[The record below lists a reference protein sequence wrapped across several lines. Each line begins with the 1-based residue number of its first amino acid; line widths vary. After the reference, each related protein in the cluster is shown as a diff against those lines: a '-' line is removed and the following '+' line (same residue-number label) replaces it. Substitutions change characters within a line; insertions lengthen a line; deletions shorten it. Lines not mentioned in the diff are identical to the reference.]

1 MMKCF
6 VSAANSGSCTC
17 PSSNGKLLHPNQQPE
32 AQHCTHV
39 WVCVRQRERERE
51 KERERENQGG
61 RESLIWCQKQSA
73 LHTLRLF
80 MTRPTAQ
87 VITESK
93 ILKNPTAENVPL
105 QVKTGCVRAVDSSTC
120 IMIMCCHLPTI
131 VNSVRMMPMRE
142 LGIAAFTH
150 FLKPHIQ
157 GLLKDFHFLQ
167 TQQFTQHGVAWD
179 THQGESTSE
188 NYFYNEN
195 KQVFKFGLAIAFWL
209 TFTFSPSWAH
219 AGRAQGRWHV
229 KQLHNCGGTFTD
241 PRLCFQELS
250 RT

>member
-1 MMKCF
+1 MC
-6 VSAANSGSCTC
+6 
-17 PSSNGKLLHPNQQPE
+17 E
-32 AQHCTHV
+32 AE
-39 WVCVRQRERERE
+39 RERERE

-105 QVKTGCVRAVDSSTC
+105 QVKTGCVHAVDSSTC

-150 FLKPHIQ
+150 FLKPRSFK
-157 GLLKDFHFLQ
+157 GLSLPSDSTIHPTRRSLRHTSRRIYLWELFL
-167 TQQFTQHGVAWD
+167 
-179 THQGESTSE
+179 
-188 NYFYNEN
+188 
-195 KQVFKFGLAIAFWL
+195 
-209 TFTFSPSWAH
+209 
-219 AGRAQGRWHV
+219 
-229 KQLHNCGGTFTD
+229 
-241 PRLCFQELS
+241 
-250 RT
+250 